1 MTPKLAVVG
10 YNSARMEGIMK
21 TYVPLLSASLWIL
34 ASCSGGSDYTDDMA
48 REHADDAPISNQVS
62 DGLPATSVVTET
74 VTYATVDGEA
84 VEGYLARPEGAEGPL
99 PGIVV
104 IHEWWGL
111 NDNIRSMADQLAGE
125 GYQALAVDLY
135 DGQVASDRDMAAQLM
150 SGSMEKSDALTEN
163 LKQAFAY
170 LEGDGQK
177 IGTIGWCF
185 GGGWSLGTALALP
198 EDVDATVIFYGRL
211 VTEESELQRL
221 QMPILGFFG
230 AEDQGI
236 TLNSVRAFEAA
247 LEKLGKDASIHVY
260 EGADHAFAN
269 PSGTAYQEEPAK
281 DSWAKAVAFFERH
294 LTG

>member
-10 YNSARMEGIMK
+10 YNSARMEGIMR
-21 TYVPLLSASLWIL
+21 TYVGLLSVSLWIL
-34 ASCSGGSDYTDDMA
+34 ASCAGGSDYTDDMA
-48 REHADDAPISNQVS
+48 REHADDAPISNEVS
-62 DGLPATSVVTET
+62 EGLPATPVVIET
-74 VTYATVDGEA
+74 VTYATVDGQA
-84 VEGYLARPEGAEGPL
+84 VEGYLARLEGAEGPL

-111 NDNIRSMADQLAGE
+111 NDNIRSMVDQLAGE

-135 DGQVASDRDMAAQLM
+135 GGQVASDRDMASQLM
-150 SGSMEKSDALTEN
+150 SGSMEKSEALTEN

-177 IGTIGWCF
+177 VGTIGWCF
-185 GGGWSLGTALALP
+185 GGGWSLGIALALP
-198 EDVDATVIFYGRL
+198 EDVDATVIYYGRL

-236 TLNSVRAFEAA
+236 TLDSVRAFEAA

-269 PSGTAYQEEPAK
+269 PSGAAYQDEPAK
-281 DSWAKAVAFFERH
+281 DSWAKALAFFERH
-294 LTG
+294 LKG

>member
-1 MTPKLAVVG
+1 
-10 YNSARMEGIMK
+10 MK

-62 DGLPATSVVTET
+62 DGLPAPSVVTET

-177 IGTIGWCF
+177 VGTIAWCF
-185 GGGWSLGTALALP
+185 GGGWLPWCTTRDLGPQLSCTHGFEVPHEHFQTHSAEVCEEGLSREELA
-198 EDVDATVIFYGRL
+198 
-211 VTEESELQRL
+211 
-221 QMPILGFFG
+221 
-230 AEDQGI
+230 
-236 TLNSVRAFEAA
+236 
-247 LEKLGKDASIHVY
+247 
-260 EGADHAFAN
+260 
-269 PSGTAYQEEPAK
+269 
-281 DSWAKAVAFFERH
+281 
-294 LTG
+294 

>member
-1 MTPKLAVVG
+1 MP
-10 YNSARMEGIMK
+10 
-21 TYVPLLSASLWIL
+21 
-34 ASCSGGSDYTDDMA
+34 
-48 REHADDAPISNQVS
+48 
-62 DGLPATSVVTET
+62 VVTET
-74 VTYATVDGEA
+74 ITYATVDGEPVA
-84 VEGYLARPEGAEGPL
+84 GYLARPEGAEGPL

-135 DGQVASDRDMAAQLM
+135 DGQVVSDPDMAAQLM
-150 SGSMEKSDALTEN
+150 GASMEKSEELTEN

-170 LEGDGQK
+170 LEGDGEK
-177 IGTIGWCF
+177 VGTIGWCF
-185 GGGWSLGTALALP
+185 GGAWSLGTALALP

-211 VTEESELQRL
+211 VTEESALQRL

-236 TLNSVRAFEAA
+236 TLESVRAFEAA
-247 LEKLGKDASIHVY
+247 LEKLGKDVSIHVY

-269 PSGTAYQEEPAK
+269 PSGTAYQKEPTK
-281 DSWAKAVAFFERH
+281 DSWAKTLAFFERH
-294 LTG
+294 LKG